1 MVISGFSFEIGTF
14 TTGLPPSLAYKAGM
28 ESKLSDYRARTVYR
42 IVTVLQAPFMM
53 KDATGPFISDSS
65 A

>member
-1 MVISGFSFEIGTF
+1 
-14 TTGLPPSLAYKAGM
+14 M

-53 KDATGPFISDSS
+53 KDATGPFIADSS
-65 A
+65 AGQIDKIRIFDRTMN